1 MAKDATAEERQAASI
16 GKLVEVD
23 LGPEATLENIRRTE
37 AAIKRMMGIE
47 TGPDNDEAQNKGRKR
62 GRRGQPLKR
71 RNSADQERDKKIE
84 AFMKDAPLFHFD
96 VERPAPEPEQPTD
109 DVLAEQFQ
117 REFLESQENMRIQ
130 KKPQEKAGAKGVED
144 RAKGPKLG
152 GSRSARAQMREKE
165 EKEKKK

>member
-1 MAKDATAEERQAASI
+1 MREWRKNPEGPMPNPWDLIRTRDSARDSSTHASAHRSLSSLNPPSLGLHAPFEPSNTVSSTRMAKDATAEERQAASI

-84 AFMKDAPLFHFD
+84 AFMKDAPCTCSSELH
-96 VERPAPEPEQPTD
+96 
-109 DVLAEQFQ
+109 
-117 REFLESQENMRIQ
+117 
-130 KKPQEKAGAKGVED
+130 
-144 RAKGPKLG
+144 
-152 GSRSARAQMREKE
+152 SALY
-165 EKEKKK
+165 